1 MRKFPIFFAKFCLG
15 KQNAKNLRKKYGRE
29 SFFAQLIFQLQIT
42 EKFSQKNF
50 EKSVYVKFSIVL
62 AFFRIFHFR
71 EKNAKF
77 REQVCEMRNEN
88 FRIFSRFLRKFSF
101 AGNSLCH

>member
-1 MRKFPIFFAKFCLG
+1 MRKICE
-15 KQNAKNLRKKYGRE
+15 KNMGEKV
-29 SFFAQLIFQLQIT
+29 FFAQLIFQLQIT

-88 FRIFSRFLRKFSF
+88 FRIFLRFLRKFSF
-101 AGNSLCH
+101 AGNSICH